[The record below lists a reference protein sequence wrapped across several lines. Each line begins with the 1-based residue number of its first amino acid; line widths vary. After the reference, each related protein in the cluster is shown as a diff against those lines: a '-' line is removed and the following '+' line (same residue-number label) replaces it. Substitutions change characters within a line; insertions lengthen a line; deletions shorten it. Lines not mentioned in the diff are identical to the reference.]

1 MYQFDQYTLGK
12 SDSEMSLDSREDNRL
27 ATLEMLRQARLR
39 IEIVSRD
46 LDPSIY
52 DQPELIET
60 LRNMI
65 LENRRARV
73 RIIVFDAQT
82 LAQRGHQLLRLAGD
96 LSSFIEIRQGSR
108 EHDQYS
114 EGMLVADECGYIHR
128 LLWNRYESNASFNDR
143 RYCKSLLNTFE
154 NMWDQAAPS
163 VHLRRL
169 SR

>member
-12 SDSEMSLDSREDNRL
+12 SDLELSLDNREDNRL

-39 IEIVSRD
+39 IEIISRD
-46 LDPSIY
+46 LDPSVY
-52 DQPELIET
+52 DQPDLIEV
-60 LRNMI
+60 LKDMI

-73 RIIVFDAQT
+73 RIIVFDSQA
-82 LAQRGHQLLRLAGD
+82 LARRGHQLLKLAAD
-96 LSSFIEIRQGSR
+96 LSSFIEIRQGSN

-128 LLWNRYESNASFNDR
+128 LLWNRYEANANFNGR
-143 RYCKSLLNTFE
+143 QHCKSLLNTFE
-154 NMWDQAAPS
+154 NMWNQASSS

-169 SR
+169 SI